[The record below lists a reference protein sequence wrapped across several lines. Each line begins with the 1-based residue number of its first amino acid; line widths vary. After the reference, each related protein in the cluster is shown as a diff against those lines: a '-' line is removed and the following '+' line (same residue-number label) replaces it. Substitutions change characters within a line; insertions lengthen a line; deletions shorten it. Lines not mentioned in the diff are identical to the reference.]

1 MKMKREFYQRS
12 GLELGKDL
20 LGLILVHETEEGIT
34 KGRIVETE
42 AYMGPIDRAAHSYG
56 NRKSIRTQIQYKE
69 GGFAYIYLIYGM
81 HSCMNV
87 VSNIEGIPESVL
99 IRSLEPVEGI
109 ELMKERRNTD
119 KILNLCSGPGKLCQA
134 MGITREQYGMDLCG
148 DKLYIEE
155 PELTGD
161 IGNHF
166 EIEQSKRINI
176 DYAEEAKDFE
186 WRFTIKGSK
195 FVSK

>member
-1 MKMKREFYQRS
+1 MKMKRDFYQRT

-20 LGLILVHETEEGIT
+20 LGLILVHETEKGIT

-42 AYMGPIDRAAHSYG
+42 AYMGPIDKAAHSYG

-87 VSNIEGIPESVL
+87 VCNIEGIPESVL

-134 MGITREQYGMDLCG
+134 MGITREHYGMDLCG

-161 IGNHF
+161 IGNSF